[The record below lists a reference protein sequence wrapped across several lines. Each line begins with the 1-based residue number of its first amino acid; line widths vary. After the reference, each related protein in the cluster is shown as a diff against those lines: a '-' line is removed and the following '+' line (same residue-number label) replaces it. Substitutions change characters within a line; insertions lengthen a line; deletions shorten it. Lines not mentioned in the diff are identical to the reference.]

1 VNKVFSQDYRVV
13 VYKVLT
19 KWYQEPVNLSV

>member
-13 VYKVLT
+13 V
-19 KWYQEPVNLSV
+19 